1 MKFHQ
6 LLLLGC
12 HMKILCWSLL
22 CRLLQFPKWDPL
34 LQISW
39 HLLNSSVYSTA
50 IFVPGLFLF
59 HLQWLNMREFLLFFF
74 NSLVL
79 LLCVIKF
86 SSPDELIVTG
96 LNLTQKEADG
106 TYISFA
112 IPKTPTAIVS
122 SLCCYHLG
130 CLQDRCCKLHCS
142 SPDDFVAHGVV
153 QSVVQSPRALASLYA
168 PG

>member
-1 MKFHQ
+1 M
-6 LLLLGC
+6 
-12 HMKILCWSLL
+12 
-22 CRLLQFPKWDPL
+22 RLFTTDFLA
-34 LQISW
+34 
-39 HLLNSSVYSTA
+39 ST
-50 IFVPGLFLF
+50 
-59 HLQWLNMREFLLFFF
+59 EFLCLFDCNLCTRVVLVPPSVIEHERIFAFFFF

-86 SSPDELIVTG
+86 SNPDELIVTG

-112 IPKTPTAIVS
+112 IPKTPIAIVS

-130 CLQDRCCKLHCS
+130 YLQDRCCKLHCS
-142 SPDDFVAHGVV
+142 SPDDFVAHEVV
-153 QSVVQSPRALASLYA
+153 QSVVQSPKALASLYA